1 MEETITSLMDEIEAR
16 RSTPSPEAQVRRWPT
31 RGWAG
36 AGYPARHRIA
46 LEAAMNDRG
55 GIDSYEGE
63 DVMPRTGK
71 ALKRVGTAREAL
83 LEGDC
88 LIGLI
93 GPRGTGKTQIA
104 TELGFCLDR
113 DVTIKDQLENPD
125 RDPDSPGKIL
135 TQRYYVLGQLL
146 DLQKATFGNK
156 EIKPHETPVGLAEK
170 VDLLILDE
178 VQEVVQTDW
187 QHTTLTRLID
197 ARYQNLKRTILIGN
211 LTVNGLSAAL
221 GDSIYSRMTET
232 GIIIPCDWGSYRKK

>member
-1 MEETITSLMDEIEAR
+1 
-16 RSTPSPEAQVRRWPT
+16 
-31 RGWAG
+31 
-36 AGYPARHRIA
+36 
-46 LEAAMNDRG
+46 MNDRG

-125 RDPDSPGKIL
+125 RDPDAPGKIL
-135 TQRYYVLGQLL
+135 TQRY
-146 DLQKATFGNK
+146 
-156 EIKPHETPVGLAEK
+156 
-170 VDLLILDE
+170 
-178 VQEVVQTDW
+178 
-187 QHTTLTRLID
+187 
-197 ARYQNLKRTILIGN
+197 
-211 LTVNGLSAAL
+211 
-221 GDSIYSRMTET
+221 
-232 GIIIPCDWGSYRKK
+232 

>member
-1 MEETITSLMDEIEAR
+1 
-16 RSTPSPEAQVRRWPT
+16 
-31 RGWAG
+31 
-36 AGYPARHRIA
+36 
-46 LEAAMNDRG
+46 MNARG
-55 GIDSYEGE
+55 GIDSYDGG
-63 DVMPRTGK
+63 DVMPRKGT
-71 ALKRVGTAREAL
+71 ALKRVATARDAL
-83 LEGDC
+83 LSGDC

-113 DVTIKDQLENPD
+113 QQAMQDQLDNPH
-125 RDPDSPGKIL
+125 RESWEEGRVYQQK
-135 TQRYYVLGQLL
+135 YYVLGHLL
-146 DLQKATFGNK
+146 DLQKETFGNK
-156 EIKPHETPVGLAEK
+156 TLKHHETPVGIAER

-197 ARYQNLKRTILIGN
+197 VRYQNMKRTILIGN

-232 GIIIPCDWGSYRKK
+232 GIIIPCDWGSYRAK